1 MLKGL
6 GGLGNLPGMG
16 NLMKQMQDMQT
27 KLAEIED
34 ELAVHT
40 VEGSAG
46 GGMVTVVANG
56 RQEIQSITIDPEIL
70 NPEELDILQDM
81 VVAAT
86 NQALEASRD
95 ARMDKM
101 SALTGGLKI
110 PGLM

>member
-16 NLMKQMQDMQT
+16 NLMKQMQDMQS
-27 KLAEIED
+27 KLTEIED
-34 ELAVHT
+34 ELATHT

-56 RQEIQSITIDPEIL
+56 RQEILSIVIDPEIVI
-70 NPEELDILQDM
+70 PEEIDMLQDM
-81 VVAAT
+81 IVAAT

-95 ARMDKM
+95 VRLDKM
-101 SALTGGLKI
+101 SALTGGIKI